1 VRLGEQ
7 ELVPGQANNAY
18 VFPGVALGVVAA
30 RASRVT
36 DEMFS
41 AAARTLADLVTPEAL
56 ANGLLFPPLTSIR
69 DVSLKIATAVAR
81 VAFTKGLTGIA
92 VPQNVEE
99 FVREH
104 VYEPLYADYV
114 P

>member
-1 VRLGEQ
+1 LGERT
-7 ELVPGQANNAY
+7 LVPGQANNAY
-18 VFPGVALGVVAA
+18 VFPVWRWRVAS

-69 DVSLKIATAVAR
+69 EVSLQIATAVAK
-81 VAFTKGLTGIA
+81 VVFANGLSAIA
-92 VPQNVEE
+92 TPRDVEE
-99 FVREH
+99 FVRDH
-104 VYEPLYADYV
+104 VYEPVYTDYV